1 MSVREAD
8 DRIATR
14 NGFFDQRSTIWR
26 VNREMVLLA
35 AGGRALLM
43 QLAHPKVAAGVA
55 QHSDFQTDPFARLH
69 RTMEAM
75 WSIVFDKEP
84 QARKS
89 LERVTRLHTRVHGR
103 VGSGEGS
110 LAGACYDANDQDLLL
125 WVHATLID
133 SALVGYDRFVAP
145 LSLAEKRRYYDESK
159 QLARLFGINEAFIP
173 GALDEFEVYMRSMM
187 AGEEI
192 RVGPTA
198 RKLGRDVLY
207 ARPWLFRIIGP
218 LFRFVTAGLLPEKLR
233 TGYDLNWNGRREQL
247 LAGFLKTV
255 RAVLPLTPNPVRV
268 VPNARGA
275 EKARRDPRARQ
286 IRNAK

>member
-1 MSVREAD
+1 MSVRQAND
-8 DRIATR
+8 LIATR

-26 VNREMVLLA
+26 VNREIVLLA

-55 QHSDFQTDPFARLH
+55 QHSDFQVDPFARLH

-84 QARKS
+84 QARAS
-89 LERVTRLHTRVHGR
+89 LERVARVHARVHGQ
-103 VGSGEGS
+103 VDLGEGFF
-110 LAGACYDANDQDLLL
+110 AGARYDANDQDLLL

-145 LSLAEKRRYYDESK
+145 LSLAEKRSYYDDSK
-159 QLARLFGINEAFIP
+159 QLARLFGIDEELIP
-173 GALDEFEVYMRSMM
+173 GALNKFELYMQSMI
-187 AGEEI
+187 AGDAI
-192 RVGPTA
+192 RVGPTG

-207 ARPWLFRIIGP
+207 ARPWLFRMFGP

-233 TGYDLNWNGRREQL
+233 AGYGLEWSARREKL

-255 RAVLPLTPNPVRV
+255 RAILPLMPNAIRV
-268 VPNARGA
+268 VPNARAA
-275 EKARRDPRARQ
+275 ERARERQ
-286 IRNAK
+286 VRSSM